1 MEQFSSDEGHIR
13 NDVSASGDGLLARL
27 AVPDSDR
34 VASNS
39 GLSAER
45 ADVSCVLCDFHLLDL
60 LTEGSTVSVGRER
73 VSASSSLISFLLPI
87 ANCVPKLSGIP
98 NGVLLGLFRSCPN
111 GPRGIPL
118 CRKVE
123 KGRNRVYVVEG
134 ILLLGISNVPSTVL
148 AGNSDLLGA
157 FGHLGCGLAVMNKSL
172 MFFVAGPSAL
182 ISVFLDSIS
191 RDLF

>member
-1 MEQFSSDEGHIR
+1 M
-13 NDVSASGDGLLARL
+13 
-27 AVPDSDR
+27 
-34 VASNS
+34 ASNS
-39 GLSAER
+39 GLAAER

-60 LTEGSTVSVGRER
+60 LTEGSTVSVGREE
-73 VSASSSLISFLLPI
+73 SAQVLLSYLLAIAGCRLLIASEAERYFEWCAAQI
-87 ANCVPKLSGIP
+87 APFVPKMVPVGSHLSRRSRASICRR
-98 NGVLLGLFRSCPN
+98 GVLLLGL
-111 GPRGIPL
+111 L
-118 CRKVE
+118 
-123 KGRNRVYVVEG
+123 
-134 ILLLGISNVPSTVL
+134 NVPSTVL